1 MTSDYEDFRFERPG
15 TLDLVFRGRVIATAD
30 SRDNTRKIPKDRPR
44 WTEIVIYLTDS
55 DKWIVLNAGC
65 SDVPGETDKEAFY
78 ICSTPEEVQDAVM
91 IKPAGVITTTAAT
104 ALRRAAEADPRL
116 KVVLQ
121 QRV

>member
-55 DKWIVLNAGC
+55 NKWIVLNAGC
-65 SDVPGETDKEAFY
+65 SDVPGETDKEAGERVRLF
-78 ICSTPEEVQDAVM
+78 
-91 IKPAGVITTTAAT
+91 AGAWSEWELVFG
-104 ALRRAAEADPRL
+104 R
-116 KVVLQ
+116 
-121 QRV
+121 

>member
-78 ICSTPEEVQDAVM
+78 ICSTPEEVGGARR
-91 IKPAGVITTTAAT
+91 KRAT
-104 ALRRAAEADPRL
+104 AGAQSFFSSKNARDSARRSPS
-116 KVVLQ
+116 
-121 QRV
+121 